1 MGYRRSGLAA
11 AAAAVL
17 ALTGLPAVGHAS
29 DPASATISPEAPE
42 TAWAGESYPLAAVPS
57 PDLRGSLGL

>member
-17 ALTGLPAVGHAS
+17 ALTGPTRGRSRVRPRKCNDLAGGAGDRVG
-29 DPASATISPEAPE
+29 
-42 TAWAGESYPLAAVPS
+42 G
-57 PDLRGSLGL
+57 